1 MDILLSFEMLGYMAS
16 VFVAISLMMRSVTKL
31 RVINLIGAVLFTAY
45 GLVIAAYPVAV
56 VNGFIVLVN
65 IYYLQQTWRET
76 AVPVLLTRYKEIVSK
91 L

>member
-1 MDILLSFEMLGYMAS
+1 MDSLLSFEMLGYMAS

-31 RVINLIGAVLFTAY
+31 RVINLVGAVLFTAY

-76 AVPVLLTRYKEIVSK
+76 AVPVPNA
-91 L
+91 

>member
-76 AVPVLLTRYKEIVSK
+76 AVLVPNA
-91 L
+91 

>member
-1 MDILLSFEMLGYMAS
+1 MDSLLSFEMLGYMAS

-31 RVINLIGAVLFTAY
+31 RVINLVGAVLFTAY
-45 GLVIAAYPVAV
+45 GLMIAAYPVAV

-76 AVPVLLTRYKEIVSK
+76 AVLVPNA
-91 L
+91 

>member
-76 AVPVLLTRYKEIVSK
+76 AVPVPNV
-91 L
+91 